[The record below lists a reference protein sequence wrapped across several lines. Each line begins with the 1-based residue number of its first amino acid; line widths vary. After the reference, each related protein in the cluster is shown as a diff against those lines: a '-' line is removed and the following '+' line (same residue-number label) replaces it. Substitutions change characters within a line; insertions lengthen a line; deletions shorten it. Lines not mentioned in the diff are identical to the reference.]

1 MHALALAGAP
11 ALATPGALAECRALH
26 VRSTPEYVRCLE
38 AALEGRDSEPAE
50 AAETAAKPLQ
60 DPVPGGMG
68 LEQIRDVEDEELP
81 VRIVATTYN
90 SRGLGTFRMED
101 GQVWRET
108 TASPER
114 KHLDPEKQYAAR
126 IVRGKVGG
134 YRMHVDGV
142 RWMKTVER
150 VE

>member
-1 MHALALAGAP
+1 MGA
-11 ALATPGALAECRALH
+11 EQ
-26 VRSTPEYVRCLE
+26 VRDTD
-38 AALEGRDSEPAE
+38 G
-50 AAETAAKPLQ
+50 
-60 DPVPGGMG
+60 
-68 LEQIRDVEDEELP
+68 EELS
-81 VRIVATTYN
+81 VRIVGTTYDP
-90 SRGLGTFRMED
+90 RGLGTFRMQN

-108 TASPER
+108 TVSPQR
-114 KHLDPEKQYAAR
+114 KHLRSDKRYTAR